1 MHISNPHIV
10 YFKYIQFCQLYLSK
24 EQGHMRLVRSLKD
37 SETKKLLHD
46 NTVENV

>member
-1 MHISNPHIV
+1 MHISNAQVIH
-10 YFKYIQFCQLYLSK
+10 FKHIQFCQLYLSK

-37 SETKKLLHD
+37 SETKKLVHD